1 VIVED
6 LPVDVKVDP
15 SPDEPTEGKSCKLFM
30 RAAIIISRIKTPD
43 SRYTVLLRKLKRKMC
58 RMEKEKL
65 REKLQQE
72 ISTALEA
79 GGIPRGMIRDL
90 TMVFVTTSI
99 EDIELVHAET
109 GESIKLYFRCMSLQ
123 SLLRLREMILS
134 GLLLRLLIEVIKH
147 FLQSLPRVQLL
158 VQAEY
163 FNKCLSRFYTA
174 TCMSEFFCL
183 TVNCLTANCLT
194 GE

>member
-1 VIVED
+1 MVED

-15 SPDEPTEGKSCKLFM
+15 SLEEPTEGKSCKLFV

-43 SRYTVLLRKLKRKMC
+43 SKYTALLRKLKRKMC

-65 REKLQQE
+65 REKLRQE

-79 GGIPRGMIRDL
+79 GGIPRRMIHDL
-90 TMVFVTTSI
+90 TMVFVTTSM

>member
-1 VIVED
+1 
-6 LPVDVKVDP
+6 
-15 SPDEPTEGKSCKLFM
+15 
-30 RAAIIISRIKTPD
+30 
-43 SRYTVLLRKLKRKMC
+43 MC